1 MSHDRKSCSF
11 PACASGPAKTHK
23 DRANKKVYTH
33 SLRLLEDFHA
43 LCNLID
49 YSNSND
55 PDSSVMRF
63 PGGGGEREREGT
75 PILDFTGIIVVILG
89 VKIAVLVILGI
100 WGKR

>member
-1 MSHDRKSCSF
+1 MRNPILAHSFKCHVTGRVVHF

-55 PDSSVMRF
+55 PDSSVVRF
-63 PGGGGEREREGT
+63 PGGGERGLPYLTLRGSS
-75 PILDFTGIIVVILG
+75 
-89 VKIAVLVILGI
+89 
-100 WGKR
+100 